1 MDNTAIITDPVA
13 VARAVK
19 LRYVKAG
26 APGYSR
32 ERTKNGDF
40 VYKDEHGA
48 VITDD
53 TVLERIRKLVLPPA
67 WENVWISKWANGH
80 LQATGLDVKGR
91 KQYRYHTTW
100 SQVRNET
107 KYDRLRYF
115 GALLPAIR
123 RQIQQDLHGSQ
134 LNKEKVIAIALAVME
149 ETLIRVGNSAYEK
162 LYGSHGLTTLRNKH
176 VTINGSA
183 AFFQFSGKKGVAH
196 KIQLRH
202 AALTRLLKKV
212 RDIPGHELF
221 QYYDDN
227 GETHALDSGEINDY
241 LKQCTGED
249 FTCKDFR
256 TWAGTVHALNLLA
269 ELEDFTS
276 VTACKR
282 NVVGIIDTVAAK
294 LGNTRAV
301 CRKYYIHPQLLNDYE
316 NGTLEPWLKKIRLQR
331 KQPANSDGLH
341 ADEKVLLDYLKQLA
355 KQ

>member
-1 MDNTAIITDPVA
+1 MDNLAIITDPEA
-13 VARAVK
+13 VAKAVK

-32 ERTKNGDF
+32 ERTRDGGF
-40 VYKDEHGA
+40 VYRDEQGA
-48 VITDD
+48 LITDE

-67 WENVWISKWANGH
+67 WEEVWISKWPNGH
-80 LQATGLDVKGR
+80 LQATGVDVKGR
-91 KQYRYHTTW
+91 KQYRYHATW

-115 GALLPAIR
+115 GELLPAIR
-123 RQIQQDLHGSQ
+123 EQIKHDLHRSQ

-149 ETLIRVGNSAYEK
+149 ETLIRVGNNAYEK
-162 LYGSHGLTTLRNKH
+162 LYGSYGLTTLRNKH
-176 VTINGSA
+176 VKINGTA
-183 AFFQFSGKKGVAH
+183 AFFQFSGKKGIMH

-212 RDIPGHELF
+212 RDIPGQELF
-221 QYYDDN
+221 QYYDEN

-241 LKQCTGED
+241 LKQCTGEE

-269 ELEDFTS
+269 GLEDFTS
-276 VTACKR
+276 AAACKR
-282 NVVGIIDTVAAK
+282 NVVGIIDSVAAK

-301 CRKYYIHPQLLNDYE
+301 CKKYYVHPRLLEDYE
-316 NGTLEPWLKKIRLQR
+316 NGSLEPWLKKIRLQR
-331 KQPANSDGLH
+331 KQPANADGLH
-341 ADEKVLLDYLKQLA
+341 ADEKILLHYLKQLA
-355 KQ
+355 K

>member
-1 MDNTAIITDPVA
+1 MDNLAIITDPEA
-13 VARAVK
+13 VAKAVK

-32 ERTKNGDF
+32 ERTRDGGF
-40 VYKDEHGA
+40 LYRDEQGA
-48 VITDD
+48 LITDE

-67 WENVWISKWANGH
+67 WEEVWISKWPNGH
-80 LQATGLDVKGR
+80 LQATGVDVKGR
-91 KQYRYHTTW
+91 KQYRYHATW

-115 GALLPAIR
+115 GELLPAIR
-123 RQIQQDLHGSQ
+123 EQIKHDLHRNQ

-149 ETLIRVGNSAYEK
+149 ETLIRVGNNAYEK
-162 LYGSHGLTTLRNKH
+162 LYGSYGLTTLRNKH
-176 VTINGSA
+176 VKINGTA
-183 AFFQFSGKKGVAH
+183 AFFQFSGKKGIMH

-212 RDIPGHELF
+212 RDIPGQELF
-221 QYYDDN
+221 QYYDEN

-241 LKQCTGED
+241 LKQCTGEE

-269 ELEDFTS
+269 GLEDFTS
-276 VTACKR
+276 AAACKR
-282 NVVGIIDTVAAK
+282 NVVGIIDNVAAK

-301 CRKYYIHPQLLNDYE
+301 CKKYYVHPRLLEDYE
-316 NGTLEPWLKKIRLQR
+316 NGSLEPWLKKIRLQR
-331 KQPANSDGLH
+331 KQPANADGLH
-341 ADEKVLLDYLKQLA
+341 ADEKILLHYLKQLA
-355 KQ
+355 K

>member
-1 MDNTAIITDPVA
+1 MDNIALITDPVA
-13 VARAVK
+13 VAKAVK

-26 APGYSR
+26 APGYAR
-32 ERTKNGDF
+32 IRTKDGF
-40 VYKDEHGA
+40 VYHDEQD
-48 VITDD
+48 VLITDE

-67 WENVWISKWANGH
+67 WEDVWICKWPNGH
-80 LQATGLDVKGR
+80 LQATGTDVKGR

-115 GALLPAIR
+115 GELLPAIR
-123 RQIQQDLHGSQ
+123 TKIQQDIHRSQ
-134 LNKEKVIAIALAVME
+134 LDKEKVIAIALAVME

-176 VTINGSA
+176 VKINGSE

-196 KIQLRH
+196 KIRLRH

-212 RDIPGHELF
+212 RDIPGQELF
-221 QYYDDN
+221 QYYDEN

-269 ELEDFTS
+269 ELEEFTS
-276 VTACKR
+276 MAACKR
-282 NVVGIIDTVAAK
+282 NVVFIIDTVAAK

-301 CRKYYIHPQLLNDYE
+301 CKKYYIHPQLLDDYE
-316 NGTLEPWLKKIRLQR
+316 NNRLGPWFRKIRLQN
-331 KQPANSDGLH
+331 KQPANTDGLH
-341 ADEKVLLDYLKQLA
+341 ADEKILLSYLKQLT
-355 KQ
+355 K

>member
-1 MDNTAIITDPVA
+1 MDNITIITDPEA
-13 VARAVK
+13 AAKAVK

-32 ERTKNGDF
+32 ECTQGGEF
-40 VYKDEHGA
+40 MYKDEHGA
-48 VITDD
+48 TITDE
-53 TVLERIRKLVLPPA
+53 TILERIHQLVLPPA
-67 WENVWISKWANGH
+67 WEDVWISKWPNGH
-80 LQATGLDVKGR
+80 LQATGVDAKGR
-91 KQYRYHTTW
+91 KQYRYHATW

-123 RQIQQDLHGSQ
+123 EQIRQDLRRSQ
-134 LNKEKVIAIALAVME
+134 LDKEKVIAIALAVME
-149 ETLIRVGNSAYEK
+149 ETLIRVGNNAYEK

-176 VTINGSA
+176 VTINGAA
-183 AFFQFSGKKGVAH
+183 AFFQFSGKKGVTH

-212 RDIPGHELF
+212 RDIPGQELF
-221 QYYDDN
+221 QYYDEN

-269 ELEDFTS
+269 EQEAFTS
-276 VTACKR
+276 QTACKR

-301 CRKYYIHPQLLNDYE
+301 CRKYYVHPRLLEDYE
-316 NGTLEPWLKKIRLQR
+316 SGSLEPWMKKIRLQR
-331 KQPANSDGLH
+331 KQPVNGDGLH
-341 ADEKVLLDYLKQLA
+341 ADEKVLLHYLKQLA
-355 KQ
+355 K